1 MPNARPQ
8 TPNKK
13 MYLWIFSENK
23 AINRTKSS
31 WKNYLKIIEMS
42 TKTKK
47 GGTVWQYIKIRPL
60 LEARPVG
67 AKKLITKIR

>member
-42 TKTKK
+42 IKLRK
-47 GGTVWQYIKIRPL
+47 GVQSGNILRY
-60 LEARPVG
+60 AHF
-67 AKKLITKIR
+67 

>member
-1 MPNARPQ
+1 
-8 TPNKK
+8 

-42 TKTKK
+42 IKLRK
-47 GGTVWQYIKIRPL
+47 GVQSGKIL
-60 LEARPVG
+60 KYAH
-67 AKKLITKIR
+67 